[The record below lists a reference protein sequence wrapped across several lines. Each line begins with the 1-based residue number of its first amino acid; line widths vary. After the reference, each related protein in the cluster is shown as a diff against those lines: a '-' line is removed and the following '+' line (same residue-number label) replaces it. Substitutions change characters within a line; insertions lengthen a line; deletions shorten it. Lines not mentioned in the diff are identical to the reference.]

1 MYVQGNL
8 AVRRKEKEKVV
19 IREERRT
26 VRRKK
31 PIPLPEKLLYL
42 VTIVACVLVAGLIIL
57 RYAQIYEVNAR
68 LHQLEKEIQQ
78 YENQN
83 NTMRL
88 EVNQLAN
95 PERLIER
102 AKQLGMRPSTESD
115 LREIPHQSA
124 LGHDEASLAYKR

>member
-8 AVRRKEKEKVV
+8 AVRHKEKEKVV
-19 IREERRT
+19 VREERRV

-31 PIPLPEKLLYL
+31 PIPVAEKLLYL

-57 RYAQIYEVNAR
+57 RYAQIYEVNAK

-115 LREIPHQSA
+115 LREIPQA
-124 LGHDEASLAYKR
+124 GLGHDEASLAYKR